1 MKTYGIFFNPNAG
14 DGKSEETANLLKEE
28 LSKIQIESE
37 FLTAPSEEL
46 AIEKIMTSLE
56 TLDGVVAIGGD
67 GTLNC
72 VGTAFIRSQKS
83 IPLGIIPGGTINNFA
98 KRWHIPLNVEEAI
111 KVIVEGKTRKIS
123 IGKCHDRAIIS
134 SFTFGRLAD
143 MSNDV
148 RQSEKQKYSL
158 FVYPYQALKHIG
170 RKTSYL
176 IRYKTEKET
185 KELKTWVSLATTTS
199 YVGGVHYTIH
209 DANAFHVSILNN
221 MSFSK
226 VLTYLRYAFTGELKK
241 GKAVTYI
248 ETEKLELTNMEQG
261 VDIQSRIDGDKG
273 PSLPLTLEWE
283 KDFIDLM
290 IPTKND

>member
-1 MKTYGIFFNPNAG
+1 LAYANLIFFLYLEIDNRSILEFLKTYGIFFNPNAG

-28 LSKIQIESE
+28 LSKIQIESK

-56 TLDGVVAIGGD
+56 TLDGMVAIGGD

-111 KVIVEGKTRKIS
+111 KVIIEGKTRKIS

-148 RQSEKQKYSL
+148 RQSEKQKFL
-158 FVYPYQALKHIG
+158 FNTLQN
-170 RKTSYL
+170 RKRNKRIENL
-176 IRYKTEKET
+176 
-185 KELKTWVSLATTTS
+185 
-199 YVGGVHYTIH
+199 G
-209 DANAFHVSILNN
+209 
-221 MSFSK
+221 SFSDNHF
-226 VLTYLRYAFTGELKK
+226 LCWW
-241 GKAVTYI
+241 VTLY
-248 ETEKLELTNMEQG
+248 
-261 VDIQSRIDGDKG
+261 DSRC
-273 PSLPLTLEWE
+273 
-283 KDFIDLM
+283 
-290 IPTKND
+290 